1 MYKNFDKI
9 FGFFGNARNGLMFI
23 GFLLLSPF
31 SYAQTMSVSPTLL
44 PGAKVYDVTKPQN
57 WGGTLSATPN
67 NATDDDALAINQ
79 AIQEAVKAVLKN
91 SKNKGEVFQQVIL
104 IPKGDYH
111 LASSI
116 ILPRT
121 EKNRENA
128 IWIYGEGSTQ
138 SRFILKDAREI
149 GLFGLPNQ
157 PKPLIQYAPYTYG
170 KEGAGNTNFQLWAT
184 DYAIIIPSDQPNAVG
199 MSYGCAN
206 MGGVRNLF
214 IKAEGN
220 AGHTGLAMIQYN
232 NGPGW
237 VENVTIE
244 GFNTGIEVSD
254 GWGEIF
260 SFSKI
265 TLRNQNAGGMGI
277 SIADKMIAIEGL
289 SSEQKEGDVTPVLLH
304 DNETF
309 NSEFGGAPHL
319 TLLNSSFFTANQ
331 TVKPII
337 KVKAGHCFIRNL
349 TSKGYGKVLINDH
362 GTDRKF
368 KQGKIKGEYV
378 SVHGKTADEEKNV
391 VVTFDNAP
399 AKSLNLPFP
408 FTPELDKKVWDK
420 LSSGNYTLVNETNLN
435 EGHLTIK
442 TDWVIV
448 DPSKSDDDTKLL
460 QAALNS
466 GAKYVGLLNNQ
477 SFHISKNIV
486 VNRNK
491 GKVEL
496 IFGYMSDILADKKLR
511 LRENPAISNDKTL
524 FTFETGSAKS
534 LTMKGIRILTDDHDN
549 SDMLLFQNN
558 SAQQLIFEDIRCK
571 SIPRAYRN
579 GKESYGKQVFFENV
593 EFAYTGIHY
602 GVLMQ
607 FDNQKVI
614 ARQFNLEAPI
624 LIQPAIVDNKEYRR
638 FSILPKLLNNGSE
651 IVVMSQKLGE
661 INGVFVETTN
671 GGKTELLSAYFNIV
685 RTIDNSNS
693 TDITNFIVSGKG
705 SDFCLIGQ
713 ERIRAGAEAEKE
725 KGKEKDEA
733 KLLIPH
739 KNKYGIVIS
748 EGKQHIIEA
757 TSLPTY
763 LKYQG
768 FNPFK
773 DTNYDDYVQKNHFRM
788 TGLLRV
794 ITK

>member
-1 MYKNFDKI
+1 MSKKI
-9 FGFFGNARNGLMFI
+9 KKTFVVKYSKRNGFILVGFF
-23 GFLLLSPF
+23 LLSPF
-31 SYAQTMSVSPTLL
+31 LYAKTTSVSPTLL
-44 PGAKVYDVTKPQN
+44 PGAKVYDVTRPQN

-67 NATDDDALAINQ
+67 NPSDDDALAINQ
-79 AIQEAVKAVLKN
+79 AIQEAVKFILKK
-91 SKNKGEVFQQVIL
+91 SKNKGDVFQQVIF

-128 IWIYGEGSTQ
+128 IWIYGEGSDKT
-138 SRFILKDAREI
+138 RFILKKASEI

-184 DYAIIIPSDQPNAVG
+184 DYAIIIPNDQPNAVG
-199 MSYGCAN
+199 LSYGCAN
-206 MGGVRNLF
+206 MGGVRNLL

-220 AGHTGLAMIQYN
+220 GGHTGLAMIQYN

-254 GWGEIF
+254 GWGETF
-260 SFSKI
+260 SFSNI
-265 TLRNQNAGGMGI
+265 TLRNQNRGGIGI
-277 SIADKMIAIEGL
+277 SIADKMIAVERL
-289 SSEQKEGDVTPVLLH
+289 SSEQKEADVTPILLH
-304 DNETF
+304 DNDSF

-319 TLLNSSFFTANQ
+319 TLLNASFVTKNQ
-331 TVKPII
+331 SVKPII
-337 KVKAGHCFIRNL
+337 QVKAGHCFIRNL
-349 TSKGYGKVLINDH
+349 TSKGYGDVLINDH
-362 GTDRKF
+362 DIDRIF
-368 KQGKIKGEYV
+368 KNGKIEGEYV

-391 VVTFDNAP
+391 IVTFDNAP
-399 AKSLNLPFP
+399 SKSLNLPFP
-408 FTPELDKKVWDK
+408 STPELDKKIWDK
-420 LSSGNYTLVNETNLN
+420 LSLGNYTIVNEKNLI
-435 EGHLTIK
+435 EGNLTIK

-448 DPSKSDDDTKLL
+448 DPSKSLDDTQLL

-466 GAKYVGLLNNQ
+466 GARFVGLLNNEP
-477 SFHISKNIV
+477 FHISKNIM

-496 IFGYMSDILADKKLR
+496 IYGYMSEILADKNLR
-511 LRENPAISNDKTL
+511 LRENPTIPNNKTL
-524 FTFETGSAKS
+524 FTFETGNAKS
-534 LTMKGIRILTDDHDN
+534 LTIKGIRVLTDDGNN

-558 SAQQLIFEDIRCK
+558 SAQRLIFEDIRCK
-571 SIPRAYRN
+571 SIPRGYRN
-579 GKESYGKQVFFENV
+579 GQESYGKQVFFENV
-593 EFAYTGIHY
+593 EFAYTGIY
-602 GVLMQ
+602 YDVVMQ
-607 FDNQKVI
+607 FDNQKVT

-624 LIQPAIVDNKEYRR
+624 VIDPTVVDGKEYRR
-638 FSILPKLLNNGSE
+638 FSILPKLLNNGSD

-661 INGVFVETTN
+661 LNGVFVETTN
-671 GGKTELLSAYFNIV
+671 GGKTELLSAYFNV
-685 RTIDNSNS
+685 MRTIDNSSS
-693 TDITNFIVSGKG
+693 TDITNFIVSGKN

-713 ERIRAGAEAEKE
+713 ERIRAEKE
-725 KGKEKDEA
+725 TEKSDG

-739 KNKYGIVIS
+739 KNKYGIIIS
-748 EGKQHIIEA
+748 KDKQHIIEA

-763 LKYQG
+763 LKYPG
-768 FNPFK
+768 FNPFN
-773 DTNYDDYVQKNHFRM
+773 DTDYEVYVQKNHIRM
-788 TGLLRV
+788 TGLFRA

>member
-1 MYKNFDKI
+1 MYKIFDKI
-9 FGFFGNARNGLMFI
+9 FSLESNARNGLMFI
-23 GFLLLSPF
+23 GFLLLAPF
-31 SYAQTMSVSPTLL
+31 SYAQTTSVTPVLL
-44 PGAKVYDVTKPQN
+44 PRAKVYDVTKPQN

-67 NATDDDALAINQ
+67 NSNDDDALAINQ
-79 AIQEAVKAVLKN
+79 AIQEAVKFILKK
-91 SKNKGEVFQQVIL
+91 SKKKGEVFQQVIF

-111 LASSI
+111 LASPI

-121 EKNRENA
+121 DNNRENA

-138 SRFILKDAREI
+138 SRFILKSATEI

-184 DYAIIIPSDQPNAVG
+184 DYAIIIPNDQPNAVG
-199 MSYGCAN
+199 ISYGCAN
-206 MGGVRNLF
+206 MGGVRNLL

-220 AGHTGLAMIQYN
+220 GGHTGLAMIQYN

-254 GWGEIF
+254 GWGETF
-260 SFSKI
+260 SFSNIK
-265 TLRNQNAGGMGI
+265 LRNQNRGGIGM
-277 SIADKMIAIEGL
+277 SIADKMIAIERL
-289 SSEQKEGDVTPVLLH
+289 SSEQNEIDVTPVLLC
-304 DNETF
+304 DNDSF

-319 TLLNSSFFTANQ
+319 TLLNASFFTKNQ
-331 TVKPII
+331 SVKPII
-337 KVKAGHCFIRNL
+337 HVKAGHCFIRNL
-349 TSKGYGKVLINDH
+349 SSKGYGDVLINDH
-362 GTDRKF
+362 GVDRKF
-368 KQGKIKGEYV
+368 KNGKIEGEYV

-391 VVTFDNAP
+391 IVTFDNAP
-399 AKSLNLPFP
+399 PKSLNLPFP
-408 FTPELDKKVWDK
+408 PTPELDKKVWDK
-420 LSSGNYTLVNETNLN
+420 LSSGNYTLVNEKNLN
-435 EGHLTIK
+435 EGNLTIK

-448 DPSKSDDDTKLL
+448 DPSKSPDDTRLL

-466 GAKYVGLLNNQ
+466 SAKYVGLLNNEP
-477 SFHISKNIV
+477 FHISKNIV

-496 IFGYMSDILADKKLR
+496 IYGYMSEIIGEKSLR
-511 LRENPAISNDKTL
+511 LRENPEIPNNKIL
-524 FTFETGSAKS
+524 FTLETGSAKS
-534 LTMKGIRILTDDHDN
+534 LTIKGIRLLTDDGNN
-549 SDMLLFQNN
+549 SDVLLFQNN
-558 SAQQLIFEDIRCK
+558 AAQQIIFEDIRCK
-571 SIPRAYRN
+571 HAPRGYRN

-602 GVLMQ
+602 DVVMQ

-624 LIQPAIVDNKEYRR
+624 VIDPTVVDGKEYKR
-638 FSILPKLLNNGSE
+638 FSILPKLLNNGSD

-661 INGVFVETTN
+661 LNGVFVETTN
-671 GGKTELLSAYFNIV
+671 GGKTELLSAYFNV
-685 RTIDNSNS
+685 MRTIDNSSS

-713 ERIRAGAEAEKE
+713 ERIRAEKE
-725 KGKEKDEA
+725 TEKSGA

-739 KNKYGIVIS
+739 KNKYGIIIS
-748 EGKQHIIEA
+748 NGKQHIIEA

-763 LKYQG
+763 LKYPG
-768 FNPFK
+768 FNPFN
-773 DTNYDDYVQKNHFRM
+773 DTDYEVYVQKNHIRM
-788 TGLLRV
+788 TGLFRA